1 MQNGPGGDSDSVPK
15 KPPGLGS
22 SPAAPPHAGPINAP
36 SPHLQLP
43 MVWMSYTTDD
53 EFEWSKG
60 ATAPTLHHYCSIDVL
75 CTMYYVCMYLGAMPP
90 TRQSPAQIQQGVCV
104 LPHLDAGTLL
114 GRMLFLSL
122 PLSHRERCNSTQDMH
137 PSGMHVHFRHA
148 VFTVSPGV
156 NDPAIPLLHRPQ
168 HVLSWS
174 GRQVES
180 TVIAVDMQLTRH
192 VKQ

>member
-1 MQNGPGGDSDSVPK
+1 MYVPRCHAADASIARAD
-15 KPPGLGS
+15 PAGRLC
-22 SPAAPPHAGPINAP
+22 PAAFRRRYI
-36 SPHLQLP
+36 
-43 MVWMSYTTDD
+43 V
-53 EFEWSKG
+53 G
-60 ATAPTLHHYCSIDVL
+60 A
-75 CTMYYVCMYLGAMPP
+75 
-90 TRQSPAQIQQGVCV
+90 
-104 LPHLDAGTLL
+104 
-114 GRMLFLSL
+114 RMLFLSL